1 MTPCIHCILIC
12 SFLFLISCGQANLSG
27 SSAKMPS
34 HSADSTTTKVIDDH
48 TPQKVEPDHPEAYVD
63 VSGLPKNESTKND
76 GRPTTGGDSNSPII
90 RTDYGLECESTK
102 TMQFTPKEPRGNKY
116 GVVLT
121 GQFCQSSASDLY
133 ILFIVDNSASMGKH
147 FSGILAKK
155 GNDPQVKDDKGLPT
169 CGRLRGAK
177 AILKKFQD
185 PGLAHVKTRIGVL
198 SFASRVIEA
207 KEIKEPNAPITES
220 LVSDK
225 PFCETINQ
233 PGISQPGGIV
243 VPGIL
248 YETNYEAALLKAKDV
263 LQNIPGQKLIYFITD
278 GEPTDPGSGDLP
290 LARAIEAANKLRT
303 EVKDLTINAIFLN
316 ADNPTN
322 AKETLGKITADP
334 KRVLLAANP
343 DEIATKI
350 VEFPPVGFV
359 ESSLKA
365 SLLVSPY
372 PEEPLAAEFTKHPT
386 KNNVWIYKTKPF
398 LLLGKPGEIVD
409 NVVKVGAK
417 ALDGSNIQTTITI
430 KFTMPP

>member
-1 MTPCIHCILIC
+1 MTPSIHRVLIC
-12 SFLFLISCGQANLSG
+12 SSLFLVSCGQTPLSG
-27 SSAKMPS
+27 SSAKMAS
-34 HSADSTTTKVIDDH
+34 HSADSTKTEAIEDQI
-48 TPQKVEPDHPEAYVD
+48 PQKVEPGHPEPYVD
-63 VSGLPKNESTKND
+63 ISALPKNESIKND
-76 GRPTTGGDSNSPII
+76 GGPTPGGDSNSAIKQ
-90 RTDYGLECESTK
+90 TAYGLECESSK
-102 TMQFTPKEPRGNKY
+102 TMEFAPKEPHGSKY

-121 GQFCQSSASDLY
+121 GQFCQSSANDLY

-147 FSGILAKK
+147 FSGVLPKN

-225 PFCETINQ
+225 IFCETINQ
-233 PGISQPGGIV
+233 PGISQPGGIF
-243 VPGIL
+243 VPGISFT
-248 YETNYEAALLKAKDV
+248 TNYEDALLKAKDV
-263 LQNIPGQKLIYFITD
+263 LKNIPGQKLIYFITD
-278 GEPTDPGSGDLP
+278 GEPTNPGSSAFA
-290 LARAIEAANKLRT
+290 LAKAIEAANKLRT
-303 EVKDLTINAIFLN
+303 EVKDLTINAVFLN
-316 ADNPTN
+316 ADNPN
-322 AKETLGKITADP
+322 KAKETLGQITADP

-343 DEIATKI
+343 DEIAAKI

-359 ESSLKA
+359 ASSLKA

-372 PEEPLAAEFTKHPT
+372 PEEPIAAEFTQHPT

-409 NVVKVGAK
+409 NIVKVGAK
-417 ALDGSNIQTTITI
+417 ALDGSNIQTTVTV